1 MNHNKAIDKLI
12 SIIISLLEENT
23 VYNSFIVHFFI
34 VGIIIIFISLL
45 FNYGIQLDW
54 RYKTRIN
61 FFFHTTNS
69 TNYLQLYFSSSSL
82 LSSSPFLSLSC
93 IIFYTRIT

>member
-1 MNHNKAIDKLI
+1 MMNHNKAIDKLI

-45 FNYGIQLDW
+45 FNYGIQLD
-54 RYKTRIN
+54 
-61 FFFHTTNS
+61 
-69 TNYLQLYFSSSSL
+69 
-82 LSSSPFLSLSC
+82 
-93 IIFYTRIT
+93 